1 MSTDFIK
8 TKGIAQPIDK
18 YVGQRLRARRS
29 LLGLSQERLAEQVG
43 ITFQQVQK
51 YERGA
56 NRVSA
61 SRLFQFS
68 HILKVPISYFFDHA
82 QDFLD
87 QPDNSIAYGVSD
99 TDQEELSLDEN
110 IMQSKETIKLV
121 RSYYAIKDEKV
132 RRDVLK
138 LIRTMGN
145 HTSDN
150 D

>member
-1 MSTDFIK
+1 MDSK
-8 TKGIAQPIDK
+8 KKNSKGTAQPIDK
-18 YVGQRLRARRS
+18 YVGQRLRVRRV
-29 LLGLSQERLAEQVG
+29 LLGLSQEKLAEQTG
-43 ITFQQVQK
+43 ITFQQIQK

-61 SRLFQFS
+61 SRLYQFS
-68 HILKVPISYFFDHA
+68 QLLKVPVSYFFDNA
-82 QDFLD
+82 EDGLEQSAA
-87 QPDNSIAYGVSD
+87 NYSYGVSD
-99 TDQEELSLDEN
+99 NDQDDIFPEGD
-110 IMQSKETIKLV
+110 IMQRKETIKLV

-145 HTSDN
+145 TTGED